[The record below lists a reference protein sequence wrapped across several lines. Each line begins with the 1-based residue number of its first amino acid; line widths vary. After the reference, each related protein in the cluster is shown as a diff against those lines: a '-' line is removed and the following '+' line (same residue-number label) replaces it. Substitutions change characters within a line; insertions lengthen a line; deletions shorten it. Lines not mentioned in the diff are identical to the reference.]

1 MMMHATLSALFLG
14 ALLTVSLSASAVNLT
29 ISCGAVGQEQD
40 FCKQA
45 TSAWAKE
52 TGHHVTVTTP
62 PEKSN
67 ERYFQYLID
76 LGRGDSRTDVY
87 QIDVIW
93 PGLLAKHFVDLKQYI
108 SQEDIQRHFPA
119 IVANNTIDGR
129 LVGMPW
135 FTDVG
140 LLYYRKDL
148 LEKYGLSVPQD
159 WSELMDVALYVQTQ
173 ERKAGQAEMWGY
185 VFQGAAYEGLTC
197 NALEW
202 IAAYGG
208 GTVVGADG
216 AITIDNPQAVMAIAR
231 AASWINT
238 VAPPRVISFNEEDAR
253 RVFQLGNAVFMRNWA
268 YAWALLNAKDSPVAG
283 KVEVA
288 PLPRGGVKGV
298 SASTLGGWQL
308 AVSKYSRNPAAAAD
322 LVRYLTS
329 EAVQKQ
335 RAVVGSY
342 PPTIMRLYEDPEV
355 LAATPF
361 FATLRP
367 IVENAVAR
375 PVPQTGE
382 DYMAVTTYFWD
393 AVHNVL
399 QGQGT
404 AVNNL
409 SALENQLRLV
419 KFRGGW

>member
-1 MMMHATLSALFLG
+1 MMHATVSAFFLG
-14 ALLTVSLSASAVNLT
+14 ALMVVSLSASAVDVT
-29 ISCGAVGQEQD
+29 ISCGAVGQEREL
-40 FCKQA
+40 CEQA
-45 TSAWAKE
+45 TNAWARE
-52 TGHHVTVTTP
+52 TGHRVTITTP
-62 PEKSN
+62 PQKTN
-67 ERYFQYLID
+67 ERYFKYLID
-76 LGRGDSRTDVY
+76 LGNGDSRTDVY

-108 SQEDIQRHFPA
+108 SQEDIQQHYPA
-119 IVANNTIDGR
+119 MVTNDTVDGR

-140 LLYYRKDL
+140 VLYYRKDL
-148 LEKYGLSVPQD
+148 LEKYALPVPRD
-159 WSELMDVALYVQTQ
+159 WSELADVALYIQAQ
-173 ERKAGQAEMWGY
+173 ERKAGQTELWGY

-208 GTVVGADG
+208 GTVVDADG
-216 AITIDNPQAVMAIAR
+216 AITIDNPQAVMAVAR
-231 AASWINT
+231 AASWIGT
-238 VAPPRVISFNEEDAR
+238 AAPPRVLSFNEEDAR
-253 RVFQLGNAVFMRNWA
+253 QTFQLGNAVFMRNWP

-288 PLPRGGVKGV
+288 PLPKGGIKGT

-308 AVSKYSRNPAAAAD
+308 AVSKYSKNPAVAAD

-335 RAVVGSY
+335 RALTGSY
-342 PPTIMRLYEDPEV
+342 APTIMRLYDDPEI
-355 LAATPF
+355 LAAHPF
-361 FATLRP
+361 FAKLRP
-367 IVENAVAR
+367 ILENAVAR
-375 PVPQTGE
+375 PVVQTG
-382 DYMAVTTYFWD
+382 DNYMAVTTYFWD

-404 AVNNL
+404 ATDNL
-409 SALENQLRLV
+409 SALRNQLRLV

>member
-1 MMMHATLSALFLG
+1 MMHATVSALFLG
-14 ALLTVSLSASAVNLT
+14 ALMAVSLAASAADVT
-29 ISCGAVGQEQD
+29 ISCGAVGEEHKLCEQ
-40 FCKQA
+40 A
-45 TSAWAKE
+45 ANAWARE

-62 PEKSN
+62 PERTN
-67 ERYFQYLID
+67 ERYFKYLID
-76 LGRGDSRTDVY
+76 LGNGDSRTDVY

-108 SQEDIQRHFPA
+108 NQEDIERHFPM

-148 LEKYGLSVPQD
+148 LEKYGLPVPQD
-159 WSELMDVALYVQTQ
+159 WSELADIALYIQTR
-173 ERKAGQAEMWGY
+173 ERQANPELWGY

-216 AITIDNPQAVMAIAR
+216 AITIHNPQAVMAIAR
-231 AASWINT
+231 AASWIDT
-238 VAPPRVISFNEEDAR
+238 AAPPRVLSFSEEDAR
-253 RVFQLGNAVFMRNWA
+253 QMFQLGNAVFMRNWV
-268 YAWALLNAKDSPVAG
+268 YAWALVNGKDSPVAG
-283 KVEVA
+283 KVGVA
-288 PLPRGGVKGV
+288 PLPRGGIKGA

-308 AVSKYSRNPAAAAD
+308 AVSKYSRNPAVAAD

-335 RAVVGSY
+335 RAIAGSY
-342 PPTIMRLYEDPEV
+342 APTILPLYDDPEIV
-355 LAATPF
+355 AVNPF
-361 FATLRP
+361 FAELRP
-367 IVENAVAR
+367 ILKNAVAR
-375 PVPQTGE
+375 PAVQTGF

-393 AVHNVL
+393 AVHGAL

-404 AVNNL
+404 AADNL
-409 SALENQLRLV
+409 NALRNQLRLV